1 MKSISTITIVFSF
14 TMLFLGSA
22 NATALSDVRILS
34 QDNPSVEDKNP
45 NVPEGSDIE
54 GYTPDSNINPE
65 LPANPGKK
73 WEVKGTPKEEI
84 DTPKP

>member
-1 MKSISTITIVFSF
+1 MKSISTITMIFSF
-14 TMLFLGSA
+14 ILLLVVSA
-22 NATALSDVRILS
+22 NAAALIDVRILS

-73 WEVKGTPKEEI
+73 WEIKGTPKEEI